1 MKSMNVRTG
10 LSLILLSYLLFAG
23 TFTQAQVT
31 TLSNWSNVYHGTA
44 TTAQNSTY
52 TIPLGSNANRLLVV
66 AIASSR
72 TDNGSRTV
80 TLNYGGQAFTAVAG
94 DMALTDRRQH
104 TALYYL
110 NESGLDA
117 ASSTTLSVT
126 VSNGTT
132 YITDVFAAVFDNV
145 DQANLITSSQVYNST
160 TNQTTFQYAT
170 ALDVTES
177 DLAFEIVCSH
187 RTGSNTLRTV
197 ATYPT
202 EWSLTTE
209 QTQTGNNGGNN
220 AVRNMI
226 ITRNV
231 PITNVTDNA
240 SITMNGASLPSMTAM
255 SIKSVPPTSWYSY
268 RSGLWNDPDNWTLD
282 PTGTTLVNPF
292 TVYPTDGD
300 QVTILN
306 GFTIANNLN
315 NQNLNSLIIEG
326 GGTLD
331 MGTTTG
337 NNLGRVSGSGVLRIN
352 GTGLPTGIYTNF
364 VSSTGG
370 TIEYYNTNGTLP
382 AGQTIYN
389 NLLLSNSTNS
399 AITFVT
405 ANNLTINSNLNIT
418 QTAGT
423 GTVTW
428 QINDAT
434 AAQRSI
440 SITGNLTVSA
450 NGLIRVGTGAPA
462 NAHNLT
468 LFGNLTNNG
477 SIKFFDTSVAALSDA
492 NYTNENI
499 YNTALTGRAVNV
511 TFSGLANTTVTCNNQ
526 TDLYRLILNKGTGQG
541 SMLTIISSVAT
552 NFRLFGP
559 NNLNYTGTAPN
570 LISNNNL
577 SIVNGTLQ
585 LTGTIS
591 IPSLVS
597 SWTDFSGGYPIP
609 QSGALWINGP
619 NVSVQGTNATTTGD
633 NGRQVYVFG
642 LLRVS
647 AGSFTSGYSRGILGG
662 GAGVIIIEG
671 GTVNTPQLRTTYL
684 GSNNRFAFYQSG
696 GVLNV
701 GSTNGVSVDT
711 YPRFALP
718 YPECSFTMSNG
729 TINVSNPI
737 STGTSNTGGILIFA
751 NSSNTQVSGGNINVI
766 CPASNTNFTIAST
779 AAFYNLNITKA
790 GAGTSTAILNGI
802 SFNDNTA
809 TFARA
814 AQPLRVL
821 NNFTITTGNTPT
833 FSCNTNDLTVGG
845 NFNIQANTTFTPG
858 TNITFDGSGTQ
869 TWTHS
874 GTISAAFTNIILNK
888 SAGTLTL
895 AGTQTF
901 PNITGTTTGLSLTS
915 GTLNDGGKTITVTGA
930 LSNNATHTGTGAIV
944 YNRTG
949 ATTISGN
956 NGTFGNLTIQTDN
969 TVSFIGNHS
978 ITGNL
983 RLINANSS
991 LNIGSNALTVLGNIF
1006 SDATTGAAFTTTKRI
1021 ITNGLRNDGGLT
1033 RSAASG
1039 TDVLFPVGST
1049 TIAYTPAT
1057 INVTASTM
1065 GQITV
1070 RPVAVT
1076 HPNVTT
1082 ATQSIR
1088 YYWRVTS
1095 AGFSGISS
1103 AVHKDYSYSGVTLDG
1118 ASTTYVPARY
1128 DGTTFTWAYGPTY
1141 NATIATGNTTIPNFN
1156 TATGWTGLA
1165 ATRLD
1170 GEYTAG
1176 NAVAFGAVTVYYS
1189 RASANWS
1196 LNTTWS
1202 TDNVLKHAGAAALSA
1217 PCPTC
1222 PVVIGNGSTF
1232 NHTVVNNANNQTCGS
1247 LFIAAGSTLDCA
1259 SATGLNFGVNTAG
1272 TGTLRR
1278 STNTFPAGDFRDFIA
1293 SGGGTV
1299 EYYGNNFTIPTTGP
1313 APQSLNLSSYN
1324 NLVISPGTGQTITLP
1339 EVSQLTIFN
1348 NLTISGT
1355 GTGQVVTNVTATAD
1369 RTIDIRG
1376 NLNVVSGQ
1384 FNIANNGADNEAIF
1398 NLTGNTTISTG
1409 ATLAVGTTGT
1419 PATHTFQTLGSITNN
1434 GTLDF
1439 NGGGNRVVNLIF
1451 TGTSNTSLSG
1461 TNVGGADFNLM
1472 TINKG
1477 TSITPTLTFDMGGT
1491 VTLLSNNWL
1500 TLQNGTFNYNRPS
1513 TTAVLTNA
1521 ASTTYLIPATARL
1534 RAQGGTVNIS
1544 SVANDASDLLL
1555 AGTLEVAGG
1564 TINVGPLAG
1573 NNNNDIEYASAGTP
1587 TIIVSSG
1594 SLYVNGSIR
1603 RATTTLAGAL
1613 VYNQSGGTVTVGG
1626 RASNNTRGVFEIE
1639 DNVGSSFTMTGSSTL
1654 TVVRPTGGTAFPD
1667 LYLNPVTAN
1676 VAATSTIELGN
1687 NSLGAQTLDF
1697 NITPAIGNITILG
1710 SAGNAQTVNM
1720 EANTLTVGG
1729 TLTINTTSILNTN
1742 SLDVTIGGDL
1752 NIVGTGVY
1760 NGNNNTTT
1768 FNGTGAQTGAL
1779 TATSNFNNITINKPS
1794 GTATLSGTTTI
1805 VNLNILSGIL
1815 SNSDALNVNGN
1826 IVNNSSQIGAGSI
1839 VLAGSSSSHTI
1850 TSSNGSFTN
1859 LTLGTGAVSK
1869 NVTVV
1874 GNMTINGILNFG
1886 TTSRYLTIGSNQ
1898 LTFTSSATVTGAGA
1912 SAFIRTNGVANDL
1925 GVVRNWP
1932 AGNTSFTYQLG
1943 TGNTYIP
1950 IAFTLEVDALGAGN
1964 LTVIPIAQKHPTYNI
1979 TSAER
1984 ILNYYWIVSRSSSL
1998 TYSNTGSHVYTYA
2011 STLLSGTGGT
2021 LVAGLLDIANPTGWI
2036 TSAHGGTA
2044 NTTTMTFTNLLS
2056 TNLPAA
2062 GNTFHYTVGTI
2073 NTLPNPIVPVYSR
2086 LSNPDVANLAVGGT
2100 WSDPNCWTTNS
2111 TGIGPAAPGPPTGI
2125 PVVILPG
2132 SRMNITTNARTS
2144 FTSVVNGL
2152 LVVGTTTGHNL
2163 GILSGTGTLRMGTNT
2178 FPAGNFTAFVSS
2190 SGGTIEYVAPMTM
2203 NNRSTYNNLSIYSGS
2218 TGTVTMTNTD
2228 LTINGNVT
2236 IAAGTTLDN
2245 TSNNRNI
2252 TLAGNW
2258 NNSGTFAAG
2267 TGTVTLNGSTAQ
2279 SITGTNAFN
2288 NLTIAKATG
2297 NVTLTGTGTT
2307 TVNNNLS
2314 LTNGSIISSSSHL
2327 LALGSSAII
2336 TGGGANA
2343 LISGPITKALTA
2355 SGNFNFP
2362 VGNATG
2368 NVYRPLSLTS
2378 TTGTDTWRVE
2388 YRQQNPSAGG
2398 YSGDM
2403 INTANLAKVS
2413 SFEYWLVSRA
2423 GSTAA
2428 DVTLSYNTGSYLGT
2442 NIGNVNN
2449 LKVAHWD
2456 GTIWDIPAGGGT
2468 FSQSGDAV
2476 QGTVT
2481 VTNVTDFS
2489 PLTLGS
2495 TDSDS
2500 PLPVALTKFTGK
2512 QVGNSIQLNWETAS
2526 ELNNDYFTIERL
2538 QDDDTFASIT
2548 KVKGKGTTNELSTYQ
2563 ALDNTPVVGKNYY
2576 VLKQTDFGGATAY
2589 SKVIM
2594 VEFESVISDFLVYP
2608 NPLRDEILHIEIS
2621 GLKSGQAIPLR
2632 IMSTVGTIVKEQL
2645 LVADETGTVKSTLS
2659 AGTLKTGMYL
2669 VMAGNENPV
2678 QMKLVVE

>member
-1 MKSMNVRTG
+1 MKSINVKTG
-10 LSLILLSYLLFAG
+10 LSLILLSCLLLAG

-31 TLSNWSNVYHGTA
+31 TLSNWSNVYHG
-44 TTAQNSTY
+44 NSDSQTPTY
-52 TIPLGSNANRLLVV
+52 AIPTGSNSNRLLVV
-66 AIASSR
+66 AVASSQ
-72 TDNGSRTV
+72 TAVGARTV
-80 TLNYGGQAFTAVAG
+80 TLTYGGQTLTSVTG
-94 DMALTDRRQH
+94 DMALTTTRQH
-104 TALYYL
+104 TQLYYL
-110 NESGLDA
+110 NEAGIDA
-117 ASSTTLSVT
+117 ASSTTLSIT
-126 VSNGTT
+126 IAGGTT
-132 YITDVFAAVFDNV
+132 RVNTVFAAVYDNV
-145 DQANLITSSQVYNST
+145 DQEFIITDSENYNSIAGA
-160 TNQTTFQYAT
+160 TNNPVFAT
-170 ALDVTES
+170 ALTVDT
-177 DLAFEIVCSH
+177 DNLAIEIISSV
-187 RTGSNTLRTV
+187 RAANTTPRNITYATNWSLATQQTWTTTDGVRNAV
-197 ATYPT
+197 ATRAIP
-202 EWSLTTE
+202 SAATTDLSS
-209 QTQTGNNGGNN
+209 TTL
-220 AVRNMI
+220 
-226 ITRNV
+226 
-231 PITNVTDNA
+231 
-240 SITMNGASLPSMTAM
+240 SGATLASMTGM
-255 SIKSVPPTSWYSY
+255 SIRAAAPTAWYSY
-268 RSGLWNDPDNWTLD
+268 QSGIWSEPDNWTLD

-292 TVYPTDGD
+292 TVYPTAGD

-306 GFTIANNLN
+306 GFTIANDLN

-331 MGTTTG
+331 MGATTG

-382 AGQTIYN
+382 AGQTTYN

-405 ANNLTINSNLNIT
+405 ASNLTINNNLNIT
-418 QTAGT
+418 QTAGS

-434 AAQRSI
+434 ATQRNI

-450 NGLIRVGTGAPA
+450 NGLIRAGTGAPA

-468 LFGNLTNNG
+468 LLGNLTNNG

-526 TDLYRLILNKGTGQG
+526 TDFYRLILNKGTGQG
-541 SMLTIISSVAT
+541 AMLTITSSAAA

-570 LISNNNL
+570 LVSNNNL

-585 LTGTIS
+585 LTGTIT
-591 IPSLVS
+591 IPSLIVNAGS
-597 SWTDFSGGYPIP
+597 GISGGYPIP
-609 QSGALWINGP
+609 QNGAFWINGP
-619 NVSVQGTNATTTGD
+619 NVSVQGTNTTDTND

-642 LLRVS
+642 LLRMS
-647 AGSFTSGYSRGILGG
+647 AGTFTSGYSRGILGG
-662 GAGVIIIEG
+662 GSGVIIIEG
-671 GTVNTPQLRTTYL
+671 GTINTPQLRTTYL
-684 GSNNRFAFYQSG
+684 GNDNRFAFYQSG

-701 GSTNGVSVDT
+701 GNTTGASVDL

-737 STGTSNTGGILIFA
+737 STGTTSPTGGILIFA

-766 CPASNTNFTIAST
+766 CPASNTNFTITST

-790 GAGTSTAILNGI
+790 GAGTSAAILNGI

-809 TFARA
+809 TIARA

-833 FSCNTNDLTVGG
+833 FNCNTNDLTVGG

-858 TNITFDGSGTQ
+858 TNITFNGSGAQ

-874 GTISAAFTNIILNK
+874 GTISAAFTNIIVDK
-888 SAGTLTL
+888 SAGTLTF

-915 GTLNDGGKTITVTGA
+915 GTVNDGGKTITVTGA
-930 LSNNATHTGTGAIV
+930 FSNNAVHTGTGAIV
-944 YNRTG
+944 YNR
-949 ATTISGN
+949 ANSTISGN
-956 NGTFGNLTIQTDN
+956 NGTFGNLTIQVSD
-969 TVSFIGNHS
+969 TVSFTGSHS

-983 RLINANSS
+983 RLINSNSS
-991 LNIGSNALTVLGNIF
+991 LNIGSNTLTVLGNIF
-1006 SDATTGAAFTTTKRI
+1006 SDATTGTAFTTAKHI
-1021 ITNGLRNDGGLT
+1021 ITNGLRNDGGLI
-1033 RSAASG
+1033 RSATSG
-1039 TDVLFPVGST
+1039 VDLLFPLGSKSV
-1049 TIAYTPAT
+1049 AYTPAT

-1065 GQITV
+1065 GLITV
-1070 RPVAVT
+1070 RPVAVA
-1076 HPNVTT
+1076 HPNVTM
-1082 ATQSIR
+1082 ATQSAR
-1088 YYWRVTS
+1088 YYWRVNS
-1095 AGFSGISS
+1095 SGFSGISS
-1103 AVHKDYSYSGVTLDG
+1103 VVHKGYSYSGVTLDG

-1128 DGTTFTWAYGPTY
+1128 DGATFTWAYGPTY
-1141 NATIATGNTTIPNFN
+1141 NATITTGNTTIPDFN

-1202 TDNVLKHAGAAALSA
+1202 TDNVLKHAGAAAVSA
-1217 PCPTC
+1217 PCATC
-1222 PVVIGNGSTF
+1222 PVVIGDGATF
-1232 NHTVVNNANNQTCGS
+1232 NHVVVNNANNQTCGS
-1247 LFIAAGSTLDCA
+1247 LFIASGSTLDCA

-1278 STNTFPAGDFRDFIA
+1278 STNSFPAGDFRDFIA

-1299 EYYGNNFTIPTTGP
+1299 EYYGNSFTIPTTGP
-1313 APQSLNLSSYN
+1313 APQSLNLSTYH
-1324 NLVISPGTGQTITLP
+1324 NLIISPNTGQAITLP
-1339 EVSQLTIFN
+1339 QVSQLTIFN
-1348 NLTISGT
+1348 NLTINGV
-1355 GTGQVVTNVTATAD
+1355 GTGQVVTNVAGGVQGI
-1369 RTIDIRG
+1369 IDIRG

-1384 FNIANNGADNEAIF
+1384 FNIANNGAANAAVF
-1398 NLTGNTTISTG
+1398 TLTGNTTISTG
-1409 ATLAVGTTGT
+1409 ATMAVGTTGT
-1419 PATHTFQTLGSITNN
+1419 GATHTFQTLGSITNN

-1439 NGGGNRVVNLIF
+1439 NGTGNRVVNLIF

-1461 TNVGGADFNLM
+1461 NNAGGADFNLI

-1477 TSITPTLTFDMGGT
+1477 TAITPTLTFDMGGT

-1521 ASTTYLIPATARL
+1521 ASTTYLIPSTARL
-1534 RAQGGTVNIS
+1534 RAQAGTVNIS
-1544 SVANDASDLLL
+1544 SIANDASDLLL

-1639 DNVGSSFTMTGSSTL
+1639 DNAGSSFTMTGSSTL

-1667 LYLNPVTAN
+1667 LYINPLTSN
-1676 VAATSTIELGN
+1676 VAATSTIELGSN
-1687 NSLGAQTLDF
+1687 TLGAQTLDF

-1710 SAGNAQTVNM
+1710 AAGNAQTVNM
-1720 EANTLTVGG
+1720 EANTLTVAG
-1729 TLTINTTSILNTN
+1729 TLTINTASLLNTN

-1752 NIVGTGVY
+1752 NIAGTGVY

-1839 VLAGSSSSHTI
+1839 VLAGISSTHTI
-1850 TSSNGSFTN
+1850 TSSSGSFTN
-1859 LTLGTGAVSK
+1859 LTLGTGSVSK

-1874 GNMTINGILNFG
+1874 GNITINGILNFA

-1898 LTFTSSATVTGAGA
+1898 LTFTSSASVTGAGA

-1950 IAFTLEVDALGAGN
+1950 IAFTLDVDALGAGN

-1979 TSAER
+1979 SSAER
-1984 ILNYYWIVSRSSSL
+1984 ILNYYWIVTRGSSL
-1998 TYSNTGSHVYTYA
+1998 SYSNTGSHVYTYA

-2100 WSDPNCWTTNS
+2100 WFDPNCWTTNS

-2132 SRMNITTNARTS
+2132 SRINITTNARTA

-2152 LVVGTTTGHNL
+2152 LVVGTTTAHNL

-2178 FPAGNFTAFVSS
+2178 FPAGNFTAFVSP

-2218 TGTVTMTNTD
+2218 SGTVTMTNTD
-2228 LTINGNVT
+2228 LVINGNVT
-2236 IAAGTTLDN
+2236 IAAGTTLSN
-2245 TSNNRNI
+2245 TTNNRNI
-2252 TLAGNW
+2252 NLAGNW

-2267 TGTVTLNGSTAQ
+2267 TGTVTLNGNTAQ
-2279 SITGTNAFN
+2279 SISGTNAFS
-2288 NLTIAKATG
+2288 NLAVAKATG

-2307 TVNNNLS
+2307 TVNANLS

-2327 LALGSSAII
+2327 LAMGASSTI
-2336 TGGGANA
+2336 TGGGPNA
-2343 LISGPITKALTA
+2343 LISGPMTKVLSA

-2368 NVYRPLSLTS
+2368 NVYRPLSLESTS
-2378 TTGTDTWRVE
+2378 ATDTWQVE
-2388 YRQQNPSAGG
+2388 YRQQDPSAGG

-2413 SFEYWLVSRA
+2413 SFEYWLVSRG

-2456 GTIWDIPAGGGT
+2456 GTIWDLPAGGGT

-2476 QGTVT
+2476 QGTVS

-2500 PLPVALTKFTGK
+2500 PLPVELTKFTGE
-2512 QVGNSIQLNWETAS
+2512 QVGNSIQLSWETAS
-2526 ELNNDYFTIERL
+2526 ELNNDYFTVERL
-2538 QDDDTFASIT
+2538 QDDDTFAAIT
-2548 KVKGKGTTNELSTYQ
+2548 KVKGKGTINVLSTYQ

-2608 NPLRDEILHIEIS
+2608 NPLKDEILHIEIS
-2621 GLKSGQAIPLR
+2621 GLKSKQAIPLR
-2632 IMSTVGTIVKEQL
+2632 IMSTVGTLVKEQL
-2645 LVADETGTVKSTLS
+2645 LVADETGTVKSTLR
-2659 AGTLKTGMYL
+2659 AGTLKTGIYMVL
-2669 VMAGNENPV
+2669 VGSENPL